1 MSKGRKS
8 STFGSAFK
16 RYAAYKTIRGTEKA
30 AKGTASVAWST
41 FKLIFCLAII
51 LIVGYSAVV
60 ALPFIL
66 AAIAVIGI
74 VVLIVYLVRRKKA
87 KESEQPFSEPHI
99 KTKKSERPPIGS
111 DIRRDVEIIQDCQK
125 LINTSDNLET
135 VAKRYRSLIS
145 LLSEMQK
152 RPQSDFDYYGVNF
165 GSPVSTVLSTLESN
179 KTAIFCQAIDRAHAK
194 CMKHIASLKTEK
206 GKQNALYKFHCYSR
220 TIILQYNLP
229 DNCIAHLDAV
239 VSSSL

>member
-51 LIVGYSAVV
+51 LIVGYCALV

-66 AAIAVIGI
+66 GAIAIIGI

-87 KESEQPFSEPHI
+87 KNSGQSFSEPNV
-99 KTKKSERPPIGS
+99 KLGRPPVGS
-111 DIRRDVEIIQDCQK
+111 DMRRDVEIIKDCQE

-135 VAKRYRSLIS
+135 VARRYNSLVS